1 MIEITLDKLGKR
13 YNRDWLFRD
22 WSDRLQSNESYAIL
36 GGNGSGK
43 STALKTLAGYAN
55 HSEGTISYS
64 KNGHA
69 IDRSEVYKISS
80 FCSPYLELY
89 EELTIEELTAFHFS
103 LKPIIP
109 RFNTSDFI
117 DLIQLSH
124 AKKKPV
130 KFFSSGMKQRLRIGL
145 ALYSDTDILF
155 LDEPT
160 SNLDRKGKDWY
171 MQAVGELKEDRLIL
185 VASNRQEDEY
195 YFCNQKIDIEQFKK
209 S

>member
-1 MIEITLDKLGKR
+1 MIEISLDKLGKR
-13 YNRDWLFRD
+13 YNRDWLFRN
-22 WSDRLQSNESYAIL
+22 WSDRLHSNESYVIL

-43 STALKTLAGYAN
+43 STALKTLAGYASQ
-55 HSEGTISYS
+55 SEGTINYS
-64 KNGHA
+64 KKGEK
-69 IDRSEVYKISS
+69 IDRTEVYKISS

-89 EELTIEELTAFHFS
+89 EELTIDELTAFHFS
-103 LKPIIP
+103 LKPIIS
-109 RFNTSDFI
+109 RFDTSDFI
-117 DLIQLSH
+117 DLIELSH

-130 KFFSSGMKQRLRIGL
+130 KYFSSGMKQRLRIGL

-171 MQAVGELKEDRLIL
+171 MKAVGELKENRLVL
-185 VASNRQEDEY
+185 VASNRQEEEY